1 MGGDRLRGVAGG
13 GEEGLGTDEAGVP
26 GWNLCGVRE
35 YKMMGVGSF
44 IVYTF

>member
-1 MGGDRLRGVAGG
+1 MKERRDCKERR
-13 GEEGLGTDEAGVP
+13 LGTDEAGVP